1 MKKQTV
7 MELLLILVGCLLSVL
22 LFLNLAQGGV
32 WIVRGLDGTNGADGA
47 DGVDGADGENGKD
60 GQNGEDG
67 LDGKSAYELALE
79 DGFVG
84 SLHEWLLSL
93 AVRGGD
99 GEDGKDG
106 QNGQNGVDG
115 EDGKDGAD
123 GKDGVGV
130 ADVHVSSDGRLI
142 VTLTDGT
149 LLDAGVISGGGA
161 DLGEPDAD
169 GFTPVYEMVVKG
181 AGDLNLRDVP
191 GTGNVVTVVSEGDIL
206 LRTGIQRD
214 DPENGYSRFLYNGQ
228 VCYARSHYF
237 SLRYNYDGNLP
248 VLHLPESVVLTLG
261 EQAWFITDQIV
272 SSLDDGLTVRYSYT
286 GSGERVY
293 DGSEGFA
300 ITPSE
305 AGSFR
310 LNVSVEIAEEGRI
323 ETVAQ
328 SSLTVKVVEKRETLS
343 LTGLILG
350 DSRISD
356 GMTVK
361 TLAKALPEITWL
373 GTRQT
378 RDGDAIIPHEGRGGW
393 SAENYATDPSVTVGE
408 DFTLENPFY
417 DPATGAFSF
426 AYYMSQYYPTVPS
439 PDFVVIHLGAND
451 GYSESSV
458 EHLETIVESIRA
470 FGASVGKSIRVLV
483 MTEYRSP
490 AKGYYLT
497 QSSDTSLLSLRE
509 RQFAYFAY
517 LNEAFGEREEEG
529 VYLLPNY
536 LSINGFS
543 DRVVE
548 TVETA
553 NGEEKRI
560 TDVIHLGSRGYV
572 KEAAVIRA
580 YLYAIFA

>member
-7 MELLLILVGCLLSVL
+7 MELLLILVGCLVSVL

-32 WIVRGLDGTNGADGA
+32 WIVRGLDGANGQNGTDGANGADGE
-47 DGVDGADGENGKD
+47 DGEDGK
-60 GQNGEDG
+60 NGEDG

-106 QNGQNGVDG
+106 QNGTDG
-115 EDGKDGAD
+115 EDGKDGTN

-181 AGDLNLRDVP
+181 EGDLNLRDVP
-191 GTGNVVTVVSEGDIL
+191 GTGNIVTVVSEGDTL

-237 SLRYNYDGNLP
+237 SLRYNYEGNLP
-248 VLHLPESVVLTLG
+248 VLHLPDSILLTLG

-300 ITPSE
+300 ITPDR

-310 LNVSVEIAEEGRI
+310 LNVSVEIAENGRI

-328 SSLTVKVVEKRETLS
+328 SSLEVKVVEKREALS

-356 GMTVK
+356 GEIVK
-361 TLAKALPEITWL
+361 TLAKALPGVTWL
-373 GTRQT
+373 GTRRT
-378 RDGDAIIPHEGRGGW
+378 SDGETFIPHEGRGGW

-426 AYYMSQYYPTVPS
+426 AYYMSQFYPAAV
-439 PDFVVIHLGAND
+439 PDFVVINLGAND
-451 GYSESSV
+451 GYSADSV
-458 EHLETIVESIRA
+458 AHLDAIVESIRA
-470 FGASVGKSIRVLV
+470 FGTSVGKSIRVLV

-490 AKGYYLT
+490 AEGYYLT
-497 QSSDTSLLSLRE
+497 QSSDASLLSLRQ
-509 RQFAYFAY
+509 RQFAYFD
-517 LNEAFGEREEEG
+517 LLSEAFGEREEEG

-536 LSINGFS
+536 LAINGFS

-560 TDVIHLGSRGYV
+560 TDVIHLGSRGYI

>member
-7 MELLLILVGCLLSVL
+7 MELLLILVGCLVSVL

-32 WIVRGLDGTNGADGA
+32 WIVRGLDGANGQNGTDGANGADGE
-47 DGVDGADGENGKD
+47 DGEDGK
-60 GQNGEDG
+60 NGEDG

-106 QNGQNGVDG
+106 QNGTDG
-115 EDGKDGAD
+115 EDGKDGTN

-130 ADVHVSSDGRLI
+130 ADVHISSDGRLI

-149 LLDAGVISGGGA
+149 LLDAGVISEGGV
-161 DLGEPDAD
+161 DMGEPDAD

-181 AGDLNLRDVP
+181 EGDLNLRDVP
-191 GTGNVVTVVSEGDIL
+191 GTGNIVTVVSEGDTL

-237 SLRYNYDGNLP
+237 SLRYNYEGNLP
-248 VLHLPESVVLTLG
+248 VLHLPDSIVLTLG

-272 SSLDDGLTVRYSYT
+272 SSLDEGLTVRYSYT
-286 GSGERVY
+286 GGGERVY

-305 AGSFR
+305 VGSFR
-310 LNVSVEIAEEGRI
+310 LNVSVEIVENGRI

-328 SSLTVKVVEKRETLS
+328 SFLEVKVVEKREALS

-356 GMTVK
+356 GEIVK
-361 TLAKALPEITWL
+361 TLAKAFPGVTWL
-373 GTRQT
+373 GTRRT
-378 RDGDAIIPHEGRGGW
+378 SDGETLIPHEGRGGW
-393 SAENYATDPSVTVGE
+393 SAENYATDPSVTMGE
-408 DFTLENPFY
+408 DFTLENPFS

-426 AYYMSQYYPTVPS
+426 AYYMSQFYPAAV
-439 PDFVVIHLGAND
+439 PDFVVINLGAND
-451 GYSESSV
+451 GYSADSV
-458 EHLETIVESIRA
+458 EHLTAIVESIRA

-490 AKGYYLT
+490 AEGYYLT
-497 QSSDTSLLSLRE
+497 QSSDASLLSLRQ
-509 RQFAYFAY
+509 RQFAYFD
-517 LNEAFGEREEEG
+517 LLSEAFGEREEEG

-536 LSINGFS
+536 LAINGFS

-560 TDVIHLGSRGYV
+560 TDVIHLGSRGYI

>member
-7 MELLLILVGCLLSVL
+7 MELLLILVGCLVSVL

-32 WIVRGLDGTNGADGA
+32 WIVRGLDGANGQNGTDGANGADGE
-47 DGVDGADGENGKD
+47 DGEDGK
-60 GQNGEDG
+60 NGEDG

-106 QNGQNGVDG
+106 QNGTDG
-115 EDGKDGAD
+115 EDGKDGTN

-130 ADVHVSSDGRLI
+130 ADVHISSDGRLI

-149 LLDAGVISGGGA
+149 LLDAGVISEGGV
-161 DLGEPDAD
+161 DMGEPDAD

-181 AGDLNLRDVP
+181 EGDLNLRDVP
-191 GTGNVVTVVSEGDIL
+191 GTGNVVTVVSEGDTL

-237 SLRYNYDGNLP
+237 SLRYNYEGNLP
-248 VLHLPESVVLTLG
+248 VLHLPDSILLTLG

-272 SSLDDGLTVRYSYT
+272 SSLDEGLTVRYSYT
-286 GSGERVY
+286 GGGERVY

-305 AGSFR
+305 VGSFR
-310 LNVSVEIAEEGRI
+310 LNVSVEIVENGRI

-328 SSLTVKVVEKRETLS
+328 SFLEVKVVEKREALS

-356 GMTVK
+356 GEIVK
-361 TLAKALPEITWL
+361 TLAKAFPGITWL
-373 GTRQT
+373 GTRRT
-378 RDGDAIIPHEGRGGW
+378 SDGETFIPHEGRGGW

-426 AYYMSQYYPTVPS
+426 AYYMSQFYPAAV
-439 PDFVVIHLGAND
+439 PDFVVINLGAND

-458 EHLETIVESIRA
+458 AHLDAIVESIRA
-470 FGASVGKSIRVLV
+470 FGTSVGKSIRVLV

-490 AKGYYLT
+490 AEGYYLT
-497 QSSDTSLLSLRE
+497 QSSDASLLSLRQ
-509 RQFAYFAY
+509 RQFAYFD
-517 LNEAFGEREEEG
+517 LLSEAFGEREEEG

-536 LSINGFS
+536 LAINGFS

-560 TDVIHLGSRGYV
+560 TDVIHLGSRGYI

>member
-7 MELLLILVGCLLSVL
+7 MELLLILVGCLVSVL

-32 WIVRGLDGTNGADGA
+32 WIVRGLDGANGQNGTDGANGADGA
-47 DGVDGADGENGKD
+47 DGEDGK
-60 GQNGEDG
+60 NGEDG

-106 QNGQNGVDG
+106 QNGTDG
-115 EDGKDGAD
+115 EDGKDGTN

-130 ADVHVSSDGRLI
+130 ADVHISSDGRLI

-149 LLDAGVISGGGA
+149 LLDAGVISEGGV
-161 DLGEPDAD
+161 DMGEPDAD

-181 AGDLNLRDVP
+181 EGDLNLRDVP
-191 GTGNVVTVVSEGDIL
+191 GTGNIVTVVSEGDTL

-237 SLRYNYDGNLP
+237 SLRYNYEGNLP
-248 VLHLPESVVLTLG
+248 VLHLPDSILLTLG

-272 SSLDDGLTVRYSYT
+272 SSLDEGLTVRYSYT
-286 GSGERVY
+286 GGGERVY

-305 AGSFR
+305 VGSFR
-310 LNVSVEIAEEGRI
+310 LNVSVEIVENGRI

-328 SSLTVKVVEKRETLS
+328 SSLEVKVVEKREALS

-356 GMTVK
+356 GEIVK
-361 TLAKALPEITWL
+361 TLAKAFPGVTWL
-373 GTRQT
+373 GTRRT
-378 RDGDAIIPHEGRGGW
+378 SDGETFIPHEGRGGW

-426 AYYMSQYYPTVPS
+426 AYYMSQFYPAAV
-439 PDFVVIHLGAND
+439 PDFVVINLGAND

-458 EHLETIVESIRA
+458 EHLTAIVESIRA

-490 AKGYYLT
+490 AEGYYLT
-497 QSSDTSLLSLRE
+497 QSSDASLLSLRQ
-509 RQFAYFAY
+509 RQFAYFD
-517 LNEAFGEREEEG
+517 LLSEAFGEREEEG

-536 LSINGFS
+536 LAINGFS

-560 TDVIHLGSRGYV
+560 TDVIHLGSRGYI

>member
-7 MELLLILVGCLLSVL
+7 MELLLILVGCLVSVL

-32 WIVRGLDGTNGADGA
+32 WIVRGLDGANGQNGTDGANGADGE
-47 DGVDGADGENGKD
+47 DGEDGK
-60 GQNGEDG
+60 NGEDG

-106 QNGQNGVDG
+106 QNGTDG
-115 EDGKDGAD
+115 EDGKDGTN

-130 ADVHVSSDGRLI
+130 ADVHISSDGRLI

-149 LLDAGVISGGGA
+149 LLDAGVISEGGV
-161 DLGEPDAD
+161 DMGEPDAD

-181 AGDLNLRDVP
+181 EGDLNLRDVP
-191 GTGNVVTVVSEGDIL
+191 GTGNVVTVVSEGDTL

-237 SLRYNYDGNLP
+237 SLRYNYEGNLP
-248 VLHLPESVVLTLG
+248 VLHLPDSILLTLG

-300 ITPSE
+300 ITPDR

-310 LNVSVEIAEEGRI
+310 LNVSVEIAENGRI

-328 SSLTVKVVEKRETLS
+328 SSLEVKVVEKREALS

-356 GMTVK
+356 GEIVK
-361 TLAKALPEITWL
+361 TLAKAFPGITWL
-373 GTRQT
+373 GTRRT
-378 RDGDAIIPHEGRGGW
+378 SDGETFIPHEGRGGW

-426 AYYMSQYYPTVPS
+426 AYYMNQFYPAAV
-439 PDFVVIHLGAND
+439 PDFVVINLGAND
-451 GYSESSV
+451 GYSADSV
-458 EHLETIVESIRA
+458 AHLDAIVESIRA
-470 FGASVGKSIRVLV
+470 FGTSVGKSIRVLV

-490 AKGYYLT
+490 AEGYYLT
-497 QSSDTSLLSLRE
+497 QSSDASLLSLRQ
-509 RQFAYFAY
+509 RQFAYFD
-517 LNEAFGEREEEG
+517 LLSEAFGEREEEG

-536 LSINGFS
+536 LAINGFS

-560 TDVIHLGSRGYV
+560 TDVIHLGSRGYI

>member
-7 MELLLILVGCLLSVL
+7 MELLLILVGCLVSVL

-32 WIVRGLDGTNGADGA
+32 WIVRGLDGANGQNGTDGANGADGE
-47 DGVDGADGENGKD
+47 DGEDGK
-60 GQNGEDG
+60 NGEDG

-106 QNGQNGVDG
+106 QNGTDG
-115 EDGKDGAD
+115 EDGKDGTN

-130 ADVHVSSDGRLI
+130 ADVHISSDGRLI

-149 LLDAGVISGGGA
+149 LLDAGVISEGGV
-161 DLGEPDAD
+161 DMGEPDAD

-181 AGDLNLRDVP
+181 EGDLNLRDVP
-191 GTGNVVTVVSEGDIL
+191 GTGNIVTVVSEGDTL

-237 SLRYNYDGNLP
+237 SLRYNYEGNLP
-248 VLHLPESVVLTLG
+248 VLHLPDSILLTLG

-300 ITPSE
+300 ITPDR

-310 LNVSVEIAEEGRI
+310 LNVSVEIAENGRI

-328 SSLTVKVVEKRETLS
+328 SSLEVKVVEKREALS

-356 GMTVK
+356 GEIVK
-361 TLAKALPEITWL
+361 TLAKAFPGITWL
-373 GTRQT
+373 GTRRT
-378 RDGDAIIPHEGRGGW
+378 SDGETFIPHEGRGGW

-426 AYYMSQYYPTVPS
+426 AYYMNQFYPAAV
-439 PDFVVIHLGAND
+439 PDFVVINLGAND
-451 GYSESSV
+451 GYSADSV
-458 EHLETIVESIRA
+458 AHLDAIVESIRA
-470 FGASVGKSIRVLV
+470 FGTSVGKSIRVLV

-490 AKGYYLT
+490 AEGYYLT
-497 QSSDTSLLSLRE
+497 QSSDASLLSLRQ
-509 RQFAYFAY
+509 RQFAYFD
-517 LNEAFGEREEEG
+517 LLSEAFGEREEEG

-536 LSINGFS
+536 LAINGFS

-560 TDVIHLGSRGYV
+560 TDVIHLGSRGYI